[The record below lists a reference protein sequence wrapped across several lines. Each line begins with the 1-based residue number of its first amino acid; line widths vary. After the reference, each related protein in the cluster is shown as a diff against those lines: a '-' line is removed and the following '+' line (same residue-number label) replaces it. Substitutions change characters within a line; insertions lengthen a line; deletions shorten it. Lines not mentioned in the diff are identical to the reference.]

1 MMLIGALVSC
11 DGGKD
16 GKDHS
21 GNTDD
26 SAGGDSYVPPNDG
39 DGDGVTAADGDCADD
54 NPEIYPGR
62 GEDCDGIDNNCNG
75 TVDEGL
81 ADTDSDGTAD
91 CMDVEECDGLDN
103 DGDGYVDEKFE
114 DADGDGVADCVGT
127 EACDGVDNDA
137 DGEIDEGYDADGDGA
152 TQCGSDSEAADCDD
166 ADPDRSPNASET
178 AGDLVDNDCDGLVD
192 EGAWAAGDLTLTEI
206 MNNPA
211 QVSDPDGEW
220 FEVYNSSGR
229 TLILNGL
236 YLMSTVDGEE
246 IQVLDDDLLYLE
258 PGDFFVFGS
267 NDDTTSNGDVEVDY
281 RYAGLLL
288 SNESDEI
295 TLVADGVVL
304 DSQEW
309 DDGSTMPDP
318 DGASMGTD
326 YGTLDSTSNDDPT
339 IWCAATIGWSDNPA
353 GDKGSPGADNEYC
366 STYDHDGDG
375 YTTAQGDCDD
385 ADDTTYPGA
394 WEGTDPID
402 NDCDGDAETAP
413 VAVASATSDGYQC
426 NDIALSSSGSY
437 DIEGN
442 PLTYTWELTSAPSS
456 SSKTSAD
463 IETSTSANP
472 TFNPDEPGTYT
483 FTLTVNDGGTDSAPA
498 SVSVTVGTRSTNS
511 TPVAYAG
518 IDQSTTG
525 TVTCNSISYGTAWSC
540 DDCDSADFAL
550 DASGSTDADSDDLT
564 YAWSITSG
572 SYGTLS
578 ASTGSAVTLTVS
590 GIPATYGT
598 TTADVTVVT
607 VVVTDCMGASSS
619 DDVAVTYSCT
629 GS

>member
-1 MMLIGALVSC
+1 MLVSALVSC

-16 GKDHS
+16 SKDHS
-21 GNTDD
+21 GNGDD
-26 SAGGDSYVPPNDG
+26 SAGGDSYLPPNDG

-54 NPEIYPGR
+54 NSEIYPGR

-75 TVDEGL
+75 GIDEGL
-81 ADTDSDGTAD
+81 PDTDGDGTAD
-91 CMDVEECDGLDN
+91 CTDVEECDGLDN

-127 EACDGVDNDA
+127 EACDGVDNDG

-152 TQCGSDSEAADCDD
+152 TQCGSSTEDADCDD
-166 ADPDRSPNASET
+166 TDASRSPSASET

-192 EGAWAAGDLTLTEI
+192 EGSWAAGDLALTEI

-211 QVSDPDGEW
+211 MVSDPDGEW
-220 FEVYNSSGR
+220 FEVYNASGR

-246 IQVLDDDLLYLE
+246 VQVLDDDLIYLE

-267 NDDTTSNGDVEVDY
+267 NDDPTTNGDVEVGY
-281 RYAGLLL
+281 RYEGLLL

-295 TLVADGVVL
+295 TLVADGIVL
-304 DSQEW
+304 DSLEW
-309 DDGSTMPDP
+309 DDGATMPDP

-326 YGTLDSTSNDDPT
+326 YGVYDSTLNNDT
-339 IWCAATIGWSDNPA
+339 SIWCAATIGWSDNPA
-353 GDKGSPGADNEYC
+353 GDKGSPGTDNEYC

-375 YTTAQGDCDD
+375 FTPAEGDCDD
-385 ADDTTYPGA
+385 DDATTYPDA

-413 VAVASATSDGYQC
+413 VAVASATTSGYQC
-426 NDIALSSSGSY
+426 DDVQLSSSGSY
-437 DIEGN
+437 DIEGAA
-442 PLTYTWELTSAPSS
+442 LTYSWELTSAPSS
-456 SSKTSAD
+456 SAKTTAD
-463 IETSTSANP
+463 INTPTSANP
-472 TFNPDEPGTYT
+472 DFNPDEPGTYV
-483 FTLTVNDGGTDSAPA
+483 FTLVVNDGGADSAPT
-498 SVSVTVGTRSTNS
+498 SVSVTVGTRPTN
-511 TPVAYAG
+511 TDPVAYAG
-518 IDQSTTG
+518 ADQSSSAS
-525 TVTCNSISYGTAWSC
+525 VTCNSISYGTAWSC
-540 DDCDSADFAL
+540 DDCDSADFTL

-578 ASTGSAVTLTVS
+578 GSTGSSVTLTVS
-590 GIPATYGT
+590 GVPATYGT
-598 TTADVTVVT
+598 TLDDTTVIN

-619 DDVAVTYSCT
+619 DDVSVTYSCT
-629 GS
+629 GA